1 MDENSTPSRI
11 EPKNTAMVRN
21 TPTPQPDKR
30 TIAIIKQFAR
40 CYNVSAALPVAINS
54 LILN

>member
-11 EPKNTAMVRN
+11 ERKNTATVH
-21 TPTPQPDKR
+21 TPASQPDKR